1 MPHLVPICFSGSKR
15 ARWDACGQGEENAMA
30 KYDLLREHLMRQTH
44 REFDLTFR
52 QIEDIIGAFLP
63 RGAGL
68 PDWWTNLRGIST
80 HVQREA
86 WRAAGYDA
94 FLIKGVS
101 RVKFRRV
108 S

>member
-52 QIEDIIGAFLP
+52 QIEDTVMRRAIEE
-63 RGAGL
+63 AGVRL
-68 PDWWTNLRGIST
+68 LFDQNGSPAGIARRDT
-80 HVQREA
+80 TGDLHT
-86 WRAAGYDA
+86 DA
-94 FLIKGVS
+94 PS
-101 RVKFRRV
+101 